1 MKINL
6 DELKPQWQM
15 TKEDLVNENR
25 ELRIYIDKLERQLQQ
40 GADVFQSGNLEGIIN
55 GSKAECE
62 QAEKVLKQSVSNV
75 MKGFSDLMAQ
85 YKKYRQL
92 TGEKPATKMIKI
104 NVNALEEK
112 LKAKPNI

>member
-40 GADVFQSGNLEGIIN
+40 GADVFQSGSLESIIS
-55 GSKAECE
+55 GSKEECE
-62 QAEKVLKQSVSNV
+62 QEEKVLKQSVSTA
-75 MKGFSDLMAQ
+75 MKSISELMAQ
-85 YKKYRQL
+85 YKKYRQMA
-92 TGEKPATKMIKI
+92 GEKPAPKTIKI
-104 NVNALEEK
+104 NVNALNEK
-112 LKAKPNI
+112 LKAKPNT

>member
-40 GADVFQSGNLEGIIN
+40 GADVFQSGNLESIIN

-62 QAEKVLKQSVSNV
+62 QEERVLKQSVSNA
-75 MKGFSDLMAQ
+75 MKSISELMAQ
-85 YKKYRQL
+85 YKKYRQMA
-92 TGEKPATKMIKI
+92 GEKPAPKTIKV
-104 NVNALEEK
+104 NVNALEET
-112 LKAKPNI
+112 LKAKPNT

>member
-40 GADVFQSGNLEGIIN
+40 GADVFQSGSLESIIS
-55 GSKAECE
+55 GSKVECE
-62 QAEKVLKQSVSNV
+62 KEEKILKQNVSNT
-75 MKGFSDLMAQ
+75 MKSISDLMAQ
-85 YKKYRQL
+85 YKKYRQF

-104 NVNALEEK
+104 NVNALNDT
-112 LKAKPNI
+112 LKAKPNT

>member
-40 GADVFQSGNLEGIIN
+40 GADVFQSGSLESIIS
-55 GSKAECE
+55 GSKEECE
-62 QAEKVLKQSVSNV
+62 QEEQVLKQS
-75 MKGFSDLMAQ
+75 FSGAMNKFNDLMAQ
-85 YKKYRQL
+85 YKKYRQM
-92 TGEKPATKMIKI
+92 TGEKTAPKMIKV
-104 NVNALEEK
+104 NVNALNEK
-112 LKAKPNI
+112 LKAKPNT

>member
-15 TKEDLVNENR
+15 TKDDLVNENR
-25 ELRIYIDKLERQLQQ
+25 ELRIYIDKLERQLEQ
-40 GADVFQSGNLEGIIN
+40 GADVFQSGSLESIIS
-55 GSKAECE
+55 GSKVERE
-62 QAEKVLKQSVSNV
+62 KEEKVLKQNVSNA
-75 MKGFSDLMAQ
+75 MKSISDLMAQ

-104 NVNALEEK
+104 NVNALNDM
-112 LKAKPNI
+112 LKAKPNT